1 MLLNDYLCFCTGAQ
15 PVGGGV
21 GAGWRGCCSDEAA
34 TRSSPV
40 QVRFFLLIHY
50 GDHYSTST
58 SLFSDWYNFL
68 FMNWYIYYLGAGTCF
83 YKGPVNILF
92 RNCTYLNDQ
101 YKLLFF
107 FWYVNI
113 IVSGT

>member
-1 MLLNDYLCFCTGAQ
+1 MYVPLDSASYRMLLNDYLCFCTGAQ

-50 GDHYSTST
+50 GDQYSTT
-58 SLFSDWYNFL
+58 VPVHL
-68 FMNWYIYYLGAGTCF
+68 YLVTGTIF
-83 YKGPVNILF
+83 YL
-92 RNCTYLNDQ
+92 
-101 YKLLFF
+101 
-107 FWYVNI
+107 
-113 IVSGT
+113 